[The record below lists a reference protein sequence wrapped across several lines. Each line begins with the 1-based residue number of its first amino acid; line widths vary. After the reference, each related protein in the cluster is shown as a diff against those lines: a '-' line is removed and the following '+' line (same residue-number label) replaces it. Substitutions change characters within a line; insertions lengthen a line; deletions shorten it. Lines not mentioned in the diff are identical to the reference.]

1 MLGETTYR
9 VRQRVRQT
17 GLYRVIHYQHRMRHE
32 AMMRQGERFPA
43 CNKYGS
49 RVAFR
54 LSSTAE
60 PVISDRDFMDQA
72 A

>member
-1 MLGETTYR
+1 VFARECR
-9 VRQRVRQT
+9 KPVSIA
-17 GLYRVIHYQHRMRHE
+17 VIHYQHRMRHE
-32 AMMRQGERFPA
+32 AMMRRGERFPA
-43 CNKYGS
+43 CNKRGN

-72 A
+72 V